1 MFSGKIVL
9 RDAYCSA
16 PSIATS
22 FRPPRL
28 SREEEAVRP
37 RAPLRPVKRE
47 VRESEADSAEYI
59 VDEEDERPIK
69 IEWPIKVEAD
79 PRQIRFGL
87 AAICIRQHASTAS
100 TSSEEAGPSSTAYRM
115 QALRRIPASV
125 LGPADPSQ
133 GRG

>member
-1 MFSGKIVL
+1 M
-9 RDAYCSA
+9 
-16 PSIATS
+16 
-22 FRPPRL
+22 
-28 SREEEAVRP
+28 
-37 RAPLRPVKRE
+37 KRE

-79 PRQIRFGL
+79 PRQIKFAL
-87 AAICIRQHASTAS
+87 AAICIRQPASTAS